1 MNGRV
6 EIDTKIFK
14 TIEDGLSD
22 YPEYI
27 ISWYYYLKA
36 NEVSAMSCRD
46 YMNKTR
52 RFLSTVNDDI
62 GNVALDDLT
71 VDTITKYFITIK
83 YNNETGTET
92 SYSYKQ
98 SVWSC
103 LNSLFS
109 FLYERNYTQ
118 SNYLKDSGI
127 KRTKGKDLERINHD
141 RVLLT
146 KEDFHKIMQAVE
158 NGAGSNKAKG
168 YQRQYKNRD
177 KSIMLIFMTTGL
189 RKTALEEINV
199 NDIDLDNNT
208 LTTIDKGHKVQNYY
222 LDDYTVDI
230 IRKWLID
237 RYFLLGDGNTDALF
251 ISKEKKRMCGSS
263 ITKLVDKYAKE
274 ALGYHISPHKLR
286 SGFSS
291 IMYEETGDAEFV
303 RRAVGH
309 SNIETTQRYIVTENK
324 ERREAANIMGH
335 ILKEGGTQ

>member
-14 TIEDGLSD
+14 SIEDDLIN
-22 YPEYI
+22 YPEFI
-27 ISWYYYLKA
+27 ISWYYFLKA

-46 YMNKTR
+46 YMNKMR
-52 RFLSTVNDDI
+52 KFLYSINENISDVTINDLDVNC
-62 GNVALDDLT
+62 
-71 VDTITKYFITIK
+71 ITKYFITIK
-83 YNNETGTET
+83 YNDNGTET
-92 SYSYKQ
+92 SYSYRQ
-98 SVWSC
+98 GVWSC
-103 LNSLFS
+103 LNNFFT
-109 FLYERNYTQ
+109 FLYDRNYTK

-127 KRTKGKDLERINHD
+127 KRTKGKDLERINNE

-146 KEDFHKIMQAVE
+146 KEDFNKIMQAVE

-168 YQRQYKNRD
+168 YQKAYKNRD

-199 NDIDLDNNT
+199 TDLDLDNNT

-222 LDDYTVDI
+222 LNEYTVDVL
-230 IRKWLID
+230 RRWLID
-237 RYFLLGDGNTDALF
+237 RYFILGEHDNGALF
-251 ISKEKKRMCGSS
+251 ISKEKKRMCGNS
-263 ITKLVDKYAKE
+263 IVKLVDKYAKE

-291 IMYEETGDAEFV
+291 IMYEVTGDSEFV

-309 SNIETTQRYIVTENK
+309 SNVETTQRYIVTHNK
-324 ERREAANIMGH
+324 EREEAANIIGN
-335 ILKEGGTQ
+335 ILVGKGGDL